1 MHYLTNLWNALDF
14 DTLRDAAAAVGIS
27 SPQYF
32 SKLFKRAYGMTPGEY
47 RVRGKLGGHGV

>member
-1 MHYLTNLWNALDF
+1 MRLEHARRLLGENY
-14 DTLRDAAAAVGIS
+14 TLRDAAAAVGIS

-47 RVRGKLGGHGV
+47 RVRGKLVGHGV